1 MKLSLSTRVGER
13 FSNKR
18 EASLSLDQLADIAVH
33 SGYSAICM
41 RASQMGLLTPTAEVV
56 AHARLLREKGLAVSM
71 VTADFAVPENTD
83 EGPAALRNIAPTL
96 DLATALDCDIIRVAL
111 RKEEDIVWAQRAA
124 DIARERG
131 IRLAHQCHTRSLFE
145 TVDEMLEVLRR
156 IDRPNFGLT
165 YEPANLEAC
174 GGDYGAATIRRLAPH
189 IINVYLQ
196 NQRLDPAGPSV
207 LRTWCRG
214 EVPFEQIPLWGAR
227 GIDFPLIMASLGEI
241 GYRGYVTVH
250 QAGLNTPQVDAGES
264 ARYLRGIARFEAPRT
279 GYPDSQTKRG

>member
-1 MKLSLSTRVGER
+1 MKLSLSTRIGEK

-18 EASLSLDQLADIAVH
+18 EASLSLDELAGIAVRR
-33 SGYSAICM
+33 GYSAICM
-41 RASQMGLLTPTAEVV
+41 RASQIGIHTPA
-56 AHARLLREKGLAVSM
+56 ADIAAKARLLRDSGLAVSM
-71 VTADFAVPENTD
+71 VTGDFAVPENTD
-83 EGPAALRNIAPTL
+83 EGPAALRDITPTL
-96 DLATALDCDIIRVAL
+96 DLAAALDCDIIRVAL

-145 TVDEMLEVLRR
+145 TVDEMLGVLRR
-156 IDRPNFGLT
+156 IDRRNFGLT

-196 NQRLDPAGPSV
+196 NQRLDPAGDSV
-207 LRTWCRG
+207 LTTWCRG
-214 EVPFEQIPLWGAR
+214 KVPFEQIPLWDPR
-227 GIDFPLIMASLGEI
+227 GIDFPLIMAALDEI
-241 GYRGYVTVH
+241 DYHGYVTVH

-264 ARYLRGIARFEAPRT
+264 ARYLRSIARFDGAP
-279 GYPDSQTKRG
+279 SQAT

>member
-1 MKLSLSTRVGER
+1 MKLSLSTRVGEK

-18 EASLSLDQLADIAVH
+18 EASLSLEHLADIAVL

-41 RASQMGLLTPTAEVV
+41 RASQIGIHTPATEV
-56 AHARLLREKGLAVSM
+56 AAKARLLREKGLAVSM
-71 VTADFAVPENTD
+71 VTGDFAVPENTD
-83 EGPAALRNIAPTL
+83 QGPAALRNITPTL
-96 DLATALDCDIIRVAL
+96 DLAAALECNIIRVAL
-111 RKEEDIVWAQRAA
+111 RRDDDIVWAQRAA

-131 IRLAHQCHTRSLFE
+131 VRLAHQCHTRSLFE

-174 GGDYGAATIRRLAPH
+174 GGNYGAATMRRLAPY
-189 IINVYLQ
+189 IVNVYLQ
-196 NQRLDPAGPSV
+196 NQRLDPAGDSV

-214 EVPFEQIPLWGAR
+214 EVPFEQIPLWDPR
-227 GIDFPLIMASLGEI
+227 GIDFPLIMAALGEI
-241 GYRGYVTVH
+241 GYQGYVTVH

-264 ARYLRGIARFEAPRT
+264 ARYLRSIAKFEGAGADQP
-279 GYPDSQTKRG
+279 K